1 MDTLSRLGKALAHML
16 RSRLFAVAVLSVLSA
31 GMITYVSIH
40 MHAVTIIDGDDRHVV
55 MTLSDDTQSAL
66 QAADVKIAADDEIRQ
81 ADTMLAALEINRAV
95 TVHVTVDG
103 ATRTIRMTGG
113 TVGDVLEKVG
123 VEVGVD
129 DVTNVNAAES
139 VSDGLTIC
147 VERVDYQERT
157 ETAPIAYQTKTEY
170 TNTLAKGRVVWKQK
184 GQNGETR
191 RVYRD
196 RYIDGELVDSELVS
210 EEVTEAVDAVKL
222 VGTVVGAA
230 MSPVPFDL
238 ELDAAGQPVQYRSV
252 YTGKATAYTND
263 RGLCGTVCASGMKA
277 QVGVVA
283 VDPSII
289 PYGSKLYIVSPDG
302 SYVYGYAIAGDT
314 GGAAQSGRIVTDL
327 FMNTYEECAQFGRRT
342 MNVYVLE

>member
-31 GMITYVSIH
+31 VMITYVSIH

-55 MTLSDDTQSAL
+55 MTLSDDTESAL
-66 QAADVKIAADDEIRQ
+66 QAAALEIAADDEVRR
-81 ADTMLAALEINRAV
+81 ANTALSELEINRAV

-103 ATRTIRMTGG
+103 ATRSVRMTGG

-123 VEVGVD
+123 IEVGED
-129 DVTNVNAAES
+129 DVTNVEAEEFI
-139 VSDGLTIC
+139 SDGLTIC
-147 VERVDYQERT
+147 VERVDYEERS
-157 ETAPIAYQTKTEY
+157 ETKALDYQTRTEY

-184 GQNGETR
+184 GKNGEVR

-196 RYIDGELVDSELVS
+196 RYVDGELVDSELVS
-210 EEVTEAVDAVKL
+210 EEITPAVDAIKL

-230 MSPVPFDL
+230 MSPAPFAI
-238 ELDAAGQPVQYRSV
+238 ELDEAGQPVNYRSV
-252 YTGKATAYTND
+252 LSGKATAYTSD
-263 RGLCGTVCASGMKA
+263 RGLCGTVCSTGMKA

-283 VDPSII
+283 VDPKVI
-289 PYGSKLYIVSPDG
+289 PYGTKLYIVSADG

-314 GGAAQSGRIVTDL
+314 GGAAQAGRIVADL
-327 FMNTYEECAQFGRRT
+327 YMDTYEECVQFGRRT
-342 MNVYVLE
+342 MNVYIWE